1 MFTPRTQE
9 LPNHE
14 FLVRFTIRGMRFL
27 CGARLKSNWKK
38 LVSLKHSYYNCTH
51 GCILPGW
58 SFLLEGLQPDE
69 TIGDLSSPAACI
81 VVPLSTT
88 KQSGLA
94 WILHVLWQNV
104 SVCQSVCL
112 CMCLR
117 VSIIL
122 KGLLLPEAISYQ
134 INSVPGVE
142 YLAQNV
148 GQGCPEDPEDNTGIA
163 MV

>member
-14 FLVRFTIRGMRFL
+14 FLVRFTIQGMRFL

-69 TIGDLSSPAACI
+69 IIGDLSSPAACI

-122 KGLLLPEAISYQ
+122 KGLLSEAISYQ

-142 YLAQNV
+142 YLAQNM